1 MKTIQRSNF
10 EYLLGGLLVLILVS
24 ALIREH
30 QVMEDAGFLFMEPA
44 ICLLLLLGIWGLGG
58 QRNWLLT
65 GGLFVVMA
73 FATAIIAIVGNRP
86 DLRIVN
92 LGILLG
98 FSLTSTWIAL
108 RSLLRSHVIDVNK
121 IFGGICIYLLLG
133 VNWTFFYLFINLAY
147 PQSFSGLPSTTIAQ
161 QFPDLMYFSFVTLTT
176 LGYGDLTPVKP
187 LARSVAYLE
196 AIVGQFYVAVLVA
209 WLVAMYISGK
219 GQNNQAP

>member
-1 MKTIQRSNF
+1 MKPIHRVNF
-10 EYLLGGLLVLILVS
+10 EYLLGGLLVLILIS
-24 ALIREH
+24 AIIREFD
-30 QVMEDAGFLFMEPA
+30 VMENAGFLFMEPA

-58 QRNWLLT
+58 QRTWLIT
-65 GGLFVVMA
+65 GSLFAVMA
-73 FATAIIAIVGNRP
+73 FVTAIIAIVGNRP

-92 LGILLG
+92 LVILLG
-98 FSLTSTWIAL
+98 FSLTSTWMAL
-108 RSLLRSHVIDVNK
+108 RSLLHSRVIDVNK

-133 VNWTFFYLFINLAY
+133 LNWTFFYLFINLGI
-147 PQSFSGLPSTTIAQ
+147 PESFDGLTSTKIVH

-209 WLVAMYISGK
+209 WLVSMYISGK
-219 GQNNQAP
+219 GQQNQAP